1 MSFWRYYFFAFALLF
16 LIAALAEAYQN
27 QKINR
32 LVCRHMKKIM
42 MWLRRKLR
50 SINWEKLVP
59 VVLGVS
65 LLLVV
70 LLTLWARWGKPVEP
84 DEELDTGIY
93 EALRIAFA
101 VFEGD
106 SADFR
111 AYTASIPFLPCL
123 LAILVPLSA
132 VCTAATLIWNYLPHH
147 VPWFSHV
154 WYIFSELEPN
164 SIRMAKSIHR
174 ELEETGDTGVF
185 IFLRTQ
191 RGKQDPDVL
200 DELKEINYFFYPK
213 NEQHFLRWF
222 WRRER
227 ILRFYFLSENTDANF
242 DRMQD
247 FLSDA
252 GKDELFRPRAYLL
265 PDGQFQ
271 HELYLL
277 SETESAQLLITHLRN
292 GLTQVKNTNTF
303 ANTELRLLDRFR
315 AVSYDLLR
323 EQPLHQ
329 FVEQNRLHVL
339 VLGFGRIG
347 REFFRAACS
356 LGIIGNCVTEFTLC
370 DQQIGRKLNHFLA
383 LCPELRKSVN
393 FHPRKLD
400 ADSDE
405 LDRLLHTADYHYIV
419 VALGDD
425 ERNIRVA
432 SRLKR
437 YYRRNYWDHKAGKN
451 TGKNIPPQIC
461 VNIEDS
467 VKHAYTQK
475 LWFSEKSWDHSLHVF
490 GGLDQALTKAVLMP
504 ENLWKAARWI
514 HRRVNNIPAGTPLKW
529 SEYERRSSIACAAHA
544 EYHVAFVGEDYERIL
559 KNWKEN
565 EPGKYDELLDTEH
578 RRWMAYVRS
587 EGMQTASRDQ
597 LEAYFGEVKNRHV
610 DVLGGL
616 TPCLVNTREE
626 LNDIWN
632 YLEHH
637 DPPNYQGR
645 TPFRR
650 RDEIIVC
657 HANAIRKCAK
667 DGILPGNINT
677 CLEK

>member
-1 MSFWRYYFFAFALLF
+1 MPFWKYYFIALAFLF
-16 LIAALAEAYQN
+16 LIAAVAEAYQD

-32 LVCRHMKKIM
+32 LVCRHLKKFM
-42 MWLRRKLR
+42 MGLRRKLR
-50 SINWEKLVP
+50 SINWEKLAP
-59 VVLGVS
+59 VALGVS
-65 LLLVV
+65 LLLVGI
-70 LLTLWARWGKPVEP
+70 LTLYARWGKPAEP
-84 DEELDTGIY
+84 DKELDTGIY
-93 EALRIAFA
+93 EALRISFA

-111 AYTASIPFLPCL
+111 AHTASIPLLPCL

-174 ELEETGDTGVF
+174 ELEENGDTGAF

-200 DELKEINYFFYPK
+200 DELKEINYFFYPQ

-227 ILRFYFLSENTDANF
+227 ILRFYFLSENTDENF

-247 FLSDA
+247 FLFDA
-252 GKDELFRPRAYLL
+252 GKDDLLWSREYLL

-277 SETESAQLLITHLRN
+277 SETESAQMLITHLRN
-292 GLTQVKNTNTF
+292 GLTQAKNPNTF

-323 EQPLHQ
+323 EHPLHR
-329 FVEQNRLHVL
+329 FVEKNRLHVL

-356 LGIIGNCVTEFTLC
+356 LGVIGNCVTEFTLC

-383 LCPELRKSVN
+383 LCPELRKSVS

-437 YYRRNYWDHKAGKN
+437 YYRRHYWDYKAGKN
-451 TGKNIPPQIC
+451 RGKNIPPQIC

-490 GGLDQALTKAVLMP
+490 GGLDQAFTKAVLMP

-514 HRRVNNIPAGTPLKW
+514 HRQVNNIPAGTPLKW

-544 EYHVAFVGEDYERIL
+544 EYHVAVVGEDYERIL

-578 RRWMAYVRS
+578 RRWMAYVRG
-587 EGMQTASRDQ
+587 EGMQAASRDQ
-597 LEAYFGEVKNRHV
+597 LEAYFGEINNRHV

-616 TPCLVNTREE
+616 TPCLVNTKEE

-637 DPPNYQGR
+637 YPPNYQGK
-645 TPFRR
+645 TAFRK
-650 RDEIIVC
+650 RDEMIVC

-667 DGILPGNINT
+667 DGILPDNAST
-677 CLEK
+677 SSAT